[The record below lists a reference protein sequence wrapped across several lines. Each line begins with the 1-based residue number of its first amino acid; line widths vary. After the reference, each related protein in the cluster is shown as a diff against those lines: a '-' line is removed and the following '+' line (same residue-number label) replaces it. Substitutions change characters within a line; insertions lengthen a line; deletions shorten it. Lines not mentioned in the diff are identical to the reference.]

1 MQQTRSAGMNR
12 ATPYLYVIPCILL
25 LGIFVYIP
33 LVANFFYSTQTFSAF
48 SPTKT
53 FVGLTNYKEM
63 LADPVIRTAIVNNI
77 WYCVISVIFQV
88 GLSLCIAAVLE
99 DKLLRHVSTMLRTM
113 YFLPVLISMTV
124 VALLFSFVYHPKI
137 GLINAGLKMIGLGN
151 LAHAWTGATDTAIFS
166 AIAMSQWHSMGYTMM
181 LFIVAIQGIPEDLY
195 EAASIDGATKGRQFL
210 SITIPLISPV
220 IFYNLVTQL
229 VQAFQEFNG
238 PYIITNGGPRNA
250 TTLISVIVY
259 NTAFKDYKVGMS
271 SAMAWVMFVIVMI
284 LTIIAFVSQK
294 KWVYYSDDDGRG

>member
-151 LAHAWTGATDTAIFS
+151 LAHAWTGATDT
-166 AIAMSQWHSMGYTMM
+166 GYTMM

-195 EAASIDGATKGRQFL
+195 EAAEIDGAGRLCRFINVTLPQVKEMTFVMCVTTVTGAFL
-210 SITIPLISPV
+210 V
-220 IFYNLVTQL
+220 
-229 VQAFQEFNG
+229 FNDV
-238 PYIITNGGPRNA
+238 YILTGGGPGNA
-250 TTLISVIVY
+250 STTLAVY
-259 NTAFKDYKVGMS
+259 MYKNGFALDKMGYASTIAVGMLIIS
-271 SAMAWVMFVIVMI
+271 MI
-284 LTIIAFVSQK
+284 LALIQNRAFGSGK
-294 KWVYYSDDDGRG
+294 ED

>member
-33 LVANFFYSTQTFSAF
+33 LVVNFFYSTQTFSAF

-99 DKLLRHVSTMLRTM
+99 DKLLRHV
-113 YFLPVLISMTV
+113 
-124 VALLFSFVYHPKI
+124 LFSFVYHPKI

-195 EAASIDGATKGRQFL
+195 EAAEIDGAGRLRRFINVTLPQVKEMTFVMCVTTVTGAFL
-210 SITIPLISPV
+210 V
-220 IFYNLVTQL
+220 
-229 VQAFQEFNG
+229 FNDV
-238 PYIITNGGPRNA
+238 YILTGGGPGNA
-250 TTLISVIVY
+250 STTLAVY
-259 NTAFKDYKVGMS
+259 MYKNGFALDKMGYASTIAVGMLIIS
-271 SAMAWVMFVIVMI
+271 MI
-284 LTIIAFVSQK
+284 LALIQNRAFGSGK
-294 KWVYYSDDDGRG
+294 ED

>member
-33 LVANFFYSTQTFSAF
+33 LVVNFFYSTQSFSAF

-195 EAASIDGATKGRQFL
+195 TPMFAVSRISGWCAHRIEELTTGGRIIRPAYRALPTGQ
-210 SITIPLISPV
+210 TYIPLKDRH
-220 IFYNLVTQL
+220 YD
-229 VQAFQEFNG
+229 AK
-238 PYIITNGGPRNA
+238 
-250 TTLISVIVY
+250 SV
-259 NTAFKDYKVGMS
+259 
-271 SAMAWVMFVIVMI
+271 
-284 LTIIAFVSQK
+284 L
-294 KWVYYSDDDGRG
+294 

>member
-151 LAHAWTGATDTAIFS
+151 LAHA
-166 AIAMSQWHSMGYTMM
+166 MSQWHSMGYTMM

-195 EAASIDGATKGRQFL
+195 EAAEIDGAGRLRRFINVTLPQVKEMTFVMCVTTVTGAFL
-210 SITIPLISPV
+210 V
-220 IFYNLVTQL
+220 
-229 VQAFQEFNG
+229 FNDV
-238 PYIITNGGPRNA
+238 YILTGGGPGNA
-250 TTLISVIVY
+250 STTLAVY
-259 NTAFKDYKVGMS
+259 MYKNGFALDKMGYASTIAVGMLIIS
-271 SAMAWVMFVIVMI
+271 MI
-284 LTIIAFVSQK
+284 LALIQNRAFGSGK
-294 KWVYYSDDDGRG
+294 ED